1 MGNTSYMKVP
11 YYILVNDE
19 DKSNPK
25 FYHECSYGKT
35 PYEIVYGDE
44 STNTFFFGGNTKRWV
59 SIGPR
64 RMRYVETAMKFRN
77 KIADEKGISTD
88 HLKIVRVYRSQKETF
103 KKIKNGELE
112 EINFE
117 SVWE

>member
-1 MGNTSYMKVP
+1 MKVFMEMSQQ
-11 YYILVNDE
+11 IHFSLVETQKD
-19 DKSNPK
+19 
-25 FYHECSYGKT
+25 G
-35 PYEIVYGDE
+35 
-44 STNTFFFGGNTKRWV
+44 V

-103 KKIKNGELE
+103 KKIKK
-112 EINFE
+112 
-117 SVWE
+117 W

>member
-1 MGNTSYMKVP
+1 
-11 YYILVNDE
+11 
-19 DKSNPK
+19 
-25 FYHECSYGKT
+25 
-35 PYEIVYGDE
+35 
-44 STNTFFFGGNTKRWV
+44 
-59 SIGPR
+59 
-64 RMRYVETAMKFRN
+64 MRYVETAMKFRN

-117 SVWE
+117 NVWV